1 MRDLLIELLEAR
13 KRKIYKEN
21 EFEKLLQT
29 LEKSNAGNT
38 VKWDFGVGEEWAFVY
53 NDAFSVMLNR
63 RIGICFVCGT
73 LDEATALCLSQC
85 RCVSVD
91 GFKIEEWCVNL
102 ADLRKSVPEIVWAI
116 SKEGV
121 DPNCFMLLDFYVATV

>member
-21 EFEKLLQT
+21 EFEELLQT

-73 LDEATALCLSQC
+73 LDEATALC
-85 RCVSVD
+85 
-91 GFKIEEWCVNL
+91 
-102 ADLRKSVPEIVWAI
+102 
-116 SKEGV
+116 
-121 DPNCFMLLDFYVATV
+121 

>member
-21 EFEKLLQT
+21 EFEELLQT

-73 LDEATALCLSQC
+73 LDEATALCLSQ
-85 RCVSVD
+85 
-91 GFKIEEWCVNL
+91 
-102 ADLRKSVPEIVWAI
+102 
-116 SKEGV
+116 
-121 DPNCFMLLDFYVATV
+121 

>member
-21 EFEKLLQT
+21 EFEELLQT

-38 VKWDFGVGEEWAFVY
+38 VKCDFGVGEEWAFVY

-73 LDEATALCLSQC
+73 LDEATALCFSQC

-121 DPNCFMLLDFYVATV
+121 DPDCFMLLDFYVATV